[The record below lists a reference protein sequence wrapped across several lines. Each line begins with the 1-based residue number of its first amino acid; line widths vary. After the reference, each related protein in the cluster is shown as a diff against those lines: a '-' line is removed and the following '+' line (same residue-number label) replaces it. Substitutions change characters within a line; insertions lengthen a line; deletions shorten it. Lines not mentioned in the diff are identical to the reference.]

1 MRGWPCQS
9 IAQGH
14 LTVRLTVRTV
24 AKGIWYNAAKESF
37 VIRKKQVSLMSTSS
51 HEIAATLLR
60 AGAVHLQP
68 DDPFTFASGLRSPI
82 YCDNRLLIGDV
93 AARRVVTRSF
103 EAACTGAE
111 VIAGTA
117 TAGIP
122 WAAWVAEALGLP
134 MAYVRGAAKG
144 HGRGRQIE
152 GAAVSGRHVALLEDT
167 ISTGES
173 ALAAVAAL
181 RAEGAELIGCV
192 CIFTWGWQA
201 TADAFATA
209 ELPLIALTTLPALL
223 DVAAREGSLGDAQRA
238 LVEDWVADPQGWAAR
253 NGK

>member
-1 MRGWPCQS
+1 MN
-9 IAQGH
+9 
-14 LTVRLTVRTV
+14 T
-24 AKGIWYNAAKESF
+24 
-37 VIRKKQVSLMSTSS
+37 MTSAS
-51 HEIAATLLR
+51 HTIAAILLR
-60 AGAVHLQP
+60 AGAVLLRP
-68 DDPFTFASGLRSPI
+68 DEPFTFASGLRSPI

-93 AARRVVTRSF
+93 AARRAITQAFAPR
-103 EAACTGAE
+103 CGDAE
-111 VIAGTA
+111 VVAGTA

-152 GAAVSGRHVALLEDT
+152 GAAVNGRRVALLEDT

-173 ALAAVAAL
+173 ALAAAAAL
-181 RAEGAELIGCV
+181 RAEGAELSGCV

-201 TADAFATA
+201 TAAAFAA
-209 ELPLIALTTLPALL
+209 AGLPLIPLTTLPALL
-223 DVAAREGSLGDAQRA
+223 DVAARDSSLGDAQRA

-253 NGK
+253 NGR

>member
-1 MRGWPCQS
+1 
-9 IAQGH
+9 
-14 LTVRLTVRTV
+14 
-24 AKGIWYNAAKESF
+24 
-37 VIRKKQVSLMSTSS
+37 MSSS
-51 HEIAATLLR
+51 DMIAATLLR
-60 AGAVHLQP
+60 AGAVHLRP
-68 DDPFTFASGLRSPI
+68 EDPFTFASGLRSPI

-93 AARRVVTRSF
+93 AARRMVVPAF
-103 EAACTGAE
+103 AAACAVAE

-122 WAAWVAEALGLP
+122 WAAWVAEALSLP

-152 GAAVSGRHVALLEDT
+152 GAPVNGRRVALLEDT

-173 ALAAVAAL
+173 ALAAAAAL
-181 RAEGAELIGCV
+181 RAEGAEVIGCI

-201 TADAFATA
+201 TADAFASV
-209 ELPLIALTTLPALL
+209 ELPLVPLTTLPALL
-223 DVAAREGSLGDAQRA
+223 GVAARDGALGDAQRA